1 MTGTGVN
8 NDNVAIIDYEIDNYD
23 TSINQL
29 QSILTSSEYNGG
41 FSTYAN
47 GSSTLTNVK
56 AAKTKLHD
64 SIKVLT
70 FSDTITE
77 DDINYADSSYSE
89 FYSDLQESNRVN
101 NDLNNLVAE
110 YRTTEVKLANS
121 KRTNTY
127 YNLMIW
133 VLALIFVAVSLFFSI
148 IDDKKDIN
156 IFTKILLF
164 IGLLVIFVYIAKNV
178 WFYIERNIQ

>member
-1 MTGTGVN
+1 MTEV
-8 NDNVAIIDYEIDNYD
+8 DNVNVANIDYEIDNYD

-29 QSILTSSEYNGG
+29 QSNLTSSNYNAD
-41 FSTYAN
+41 FYTY
-47 GSSTLTNVK
+47 GTSSLTNVED
-56 AAKTKLHD
+56 AKTKLD
-64 SIKVLT
+64 ASMKQLT
-70 FSDTITE
+70 FSDTITD

-121 KRTNTY
+121 KKTNTY

-148 IDDKKDIN
+148 IEDKKDIN

>member
-1 MTGTGVN
+1 
-8 NDNVAIIDYEIDNYD
+8 
-23 TSINQL
+23 
-29 QSILTSSEYNGG
+29 
-41 FSTYAN
+41 
-47 GSSTLTNVK
+47 
-56 AAKTKLHD
+56 
-64 SIKVLT
+64 
-70 FSDTITE
+70 
-77 DDINYADSSYSE
+77 
-89 FYSDLQESNRVN
+89 VN

-121 KRTNTY
+121 KKTNTY

-148 IDDKKDIN
+148 IEDKKDIN

>member
-1 MTGTGVN
+1 MTGTEVN
-8 NDNVAIIDYEIDNYD
+8 NVNVAIIDYEIDNYD
-23 TSINQL
+23 TSIKQL
-29 QSILTSSEYNGG
+29 QSILTSSVYNGDFRTHYG
-41 FSTYAN
+41 P
-47 GSSTLTNVK
+47 SSLTNVE
-56 AAKTKLHD
+56 AAKTKIDD
-64 SIKVLT
+64 SIKQLT

-77 DDINYADSSYSE
+77 YGINDADNSYSE

-121 KRTNTY
+121 KKTNTY

-148 IDDKKDIN
+148 IEDKKDIN